1 MDSRTKREKRIDQIK
16 ALFSKT
22 RENGATEAEM
32 MAAFDKA
39 AAMMDAYD
47 ISDEEVQL
55 TKDEAAIQH
64 ADPPDLEDPH
74 NIKWRMTYSVRIFCN
89 VQLYRSRH
97 QTGLKCIGL
106 PSDVQFA
113 MWLLDTLAD
122 FVFDELYKHLIGCCA
137 PKGERRIIIRSFV
150 EACCGRINDRLDELA
165 ERSKVARTSNGREL
179 MVVKNALV
187 KAYMKEHDIR
197 IHNVS
202 CGGSSS
208 TVNASAAAAGRSAG
222 DRASFGRP
230 VSGAGATLRLGKK

>member
-1 MDSRTKREKRIDQIK
+1 MDTTKREKRIDQIK

-22 RENGATEAEM
+22 TENGATEAEM

-47 ISDEEVQL
+47 ISDEELKL
-55 TKDEAAIQH
+55 TKDEVAMQH
-64 ADPPDLEDPH
+64 TDPPDLEDTH
-74 NIKWRMTYSVRIFCN
+74 NIKWRLTYSIGQFCN
-89 VQLYRSRH
+89 VQLFRSQN

-113 MWLLDTLAD
+113 MWLLDALAD

-137 PKGERRIIIRSFV
+137 PKGERRVIIRSFV
-150 EACCGRINDRLDELA
+150 EACCERISNRLDELV
-165 ERSKVARTSNGREL
+165 ERSKAERTSNGREL
-179 MVVKNALV
+179 IVVKDALI

-197 IHNVS
+197 LS
-202 CGGSSS
+202 CCGGSAPS

-230 VSGAGATLRLGKK
+230 VSGAGATLRLGKN